1 MPEEDTYKCCFSK
14 MAHSLLHNLRNF
26 LILQTHTACVLAQSQ
41 RVNGTGPG
49 PSVRIASI

>member
-26 LILQTHTACVLAQSQ
+26 LYIANTHGMCACAKSAGK
-41 RVNGTGPG
+41 RDRSRT
-49 PSVRIASI
+49 IT